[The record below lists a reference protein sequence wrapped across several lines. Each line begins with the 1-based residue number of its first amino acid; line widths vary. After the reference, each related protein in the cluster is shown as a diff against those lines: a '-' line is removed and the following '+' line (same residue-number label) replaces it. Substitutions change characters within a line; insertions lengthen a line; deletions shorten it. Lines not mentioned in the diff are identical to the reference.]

1 MKKSSFG
8 VKKYIIILVVFAI
21 GQITVF
27 GQSSKKDTPKRKAVF
42 IIVDGISADQLK
54 KAQTPYL
61 DTISQIGNYTDA
73 YVGGGAGTYSETPTI
88 SAVGYNSLL
97 TGTWANKHNV
107 WGNAIKDPNYNYP
120 SIFSLF
126 KDQYPL
132 GTTGIFS
139 SWLDNRTKLAGEKL
153 AETNNLNIDFTFDG
167 LEHDS
172 INFPHDKKRNF
183 MKLIDYSVAD
193 HAAKTIKENAPDL
206 SWVYLEFPDDM
217 GHAFGDSP
225 RFDAAIQFEDQLIG
239 KIWEAIT
246 LREKQFNEE
255 WLLIITTD
263 HGRNAKNGKGHG
275 GQTPRE
281 RSTWIVLNQ
290 KNTNEYFNAHTPGIV
305 DIMPTIADFMHINI
319 AEHVRREMDGTSL
332 FNPVDAV
339 NLKAKL
345 NHENIELSWHNLASE
360 GTGVKVFISETNNF
374 KSGKPDDYK
383 QVAEVSCD
391 QEFISIPLKTPQSK
405 FYKIVLETPNQSLN
419 TWILN

>member
-1 MKKSSFG
+1 MRKS
-8 VKKYIIILVVFAI
+8 IIALVLFTL
-21 GQITVF
+21 GNLTVF
-27 GQSSKKDTPKRKAVF
+27 GQFSEKDSPKRKAVF

-54 KAQTPYL
+54 KAKTPYL
-61 DTISQIGNYTDA
+61 DSIGRLGNYTDA

-107 WGNAIKDPNYNYP
+107 WGNAIKDPNYHYP
-120 SIFSLF
+120 TIFRLF
-126 KDQYPL
+126 KDQYPH

-153 AETNNLNIDFTFDG
+153 SQTDNLNIDFTFDG

-172 INFPHDKKRNF
+172 INFPHDKERNF

-193 HAAKTIKENAPDL
+193 QAAKTIKENAPDL
-206 SWVYLEFPDDM
+206 SWVYLEFTDDM

-225 RFDAAIQFEDQLIG
+225 RFDAAIHFEDQLIG
-239 KIWEAIT
+239 KIWEAIS
-246 LREKQFNEE
+246 LREKDFNEE

-290 KNTNEYFNAHTPGIV
+290 KNTNTYFQNHTPGIV
-305 DIMPTIADFMHINI
+305 DIMPTIADFMHIDI
-319 AEHVRREMDGTSL
+319 PQHVRREVDGISL
-332 FNPVDAV
+332 LNPVDAV

-345 NHENIELSWHNLASE
+345 NGENIELSWQNIASE
-360 GTGVKVFISETNNF
+360 PTEAKVFISETNNF
-374 KSGKPDDYK
+374 KSGEMDDY
-383 QVAEVSCD
+383 QEVAKTSSD
-391 QEFISIPLKTPQSK
+391 KEFISIPLKKSK
-405 FYKIVLETPNQSLN
+405 YSFYKIVLETPNHTLN
-419 TWILN
+419 TWILK

>member
-1 MKKSSFG
+1 M
-8 VKKYIIILVVFAI
+8 IL
-21 GQITVF
+21 GQLPVF
-27 GQSSKKDTPKRKAVF
+27 GQFSEKDSPKRKAVF

-54 KAQTPYL
+54 KAKTPYL
-61 DTISQIGNYTDA
+61 DSIGRLGNYTDA

-107 WGNAIKDPNYNYP
+107 WGNAIKDPNYHYP
-120 SIFSLF
+120 TIFRLF

-153 AETNNLNIDFTFDG
+153 SQTDNLNIDFTFDG

-172 INFPHDKKRNF
+172 INFPHDKERNF

-193 HAAKTIKENAPDL
+193 QAAKTIKENAPDL
-206 SWVYLEFPDDM
+206 SWVYLEFTDDM

-225 RFDAAIQFEDQLIG
+225 RFDAAVQFEDQLIG
-239 KIWEAIT
+239 KIWEAT
-246 LREKQFNEE
+246 LLREKDFNEE

-281 RSTWIVLNQ
+281 RSTWMVINQ
-290 KNTNEYFNAHTPGIV
+290 KNTNTYFQNHTPGIV

-319 AEHVRREMDGTSL
+319 PEHVRREVDGVSL
-332 FNPVDAV
+332 LNPVDAV

-345 NHENIELSWHNLASE
+345 NGGNIELSWQHIASE
-360 GTGVKVFISETNNF
+360 PKEAKVLISETNTF
-374 KSGKPDDYK
+374 KSGEMDDY
-383 QVAEVSCD
+383 QEVAKTSSD
-391 QEFISIPLKTPQSK
+391 KEFISIPLKKSK
-405 FYKIVLETPNQSLN
+405 YSFYKIVLETPNHTLN
-419 TWILN
+419 TWILK